1 MTKKL
6 FKSIMSSMLAI
17 IMLFAVIVP
26 SVSHAVENQG
36 TKKVTLHKLLLTKQ
50 ELADWKS
57 DEIEKKGYNGTQDFN
72 AFKTLVG
79 KNDLKEI
86 AGVYFAW
93 QKQDTDGSWKY
104 IKNDGS
110 IVGTDVN
117 ANEVFGM
124 KTTDSGA
131 EFNTASLPAGSYRIV
146 EVHEKSSYVGTDGA
160 TLTEM
165 KAVPVEITLPLEK
178 EDGAIEN
185 AHVYPKNTEEKPQI
199 DKNFQNGT
207 GTSTGAVYENYQREK
222 ETINKQ
228 IGSNVPYE
236 VKTRVPKESKYKTLR
251 WEDTMTK
258 GLTYNKDLVVT
269 ATGMTLEASHY
280 EITNNGSGFVLKFT
294 EAGLKAVEEAAK
306 KGEVEFTLKY
316 SATLNGDAVVD
327 VPEENNIKFDY
338 SNNPKTFNEPREK
351 STKPKEK
358 KVTVNKTWANGND
371 TNAPQGV
378 TVKYYL
384 YEKGQSPEND
394 KVVGYV
400 EKKDG
405 DFSHTF
411 ENLDDTKDYYV
422 KEIVSGYTPEYT
434 SATDGTISLK
444 NNKDNDN
451 PSPLIPTHPKVV
463 TYGKKFVKTDDKEPN
478 NAKPLSGAEFVVMNE
493 AKDKY
498 LALKD
503 KATVE
508 NDKQA
513 YTTAQKAY
521 DDAIDKYNKLTKE
534 QQQGSEGTTAK
545 QEIETTKVARDNAFL
560 KVRTDYEW
568 VAESTKAVKFTSN
581 SKGQF
586 EVTGLA
592 QGKYYLKE
600 TKAPEGYALLT
611 GEVEFTVDK
620 DSYTK
625 NGNIAYESA
634 QTGTDAMQVKNKK
647 VTIPQTGGVGTL
659 IFAVVGIS
667 LMGVAIY
674 AMKRRNS
681 EEK

>member
-1 MTKKL
+1 
-6 FKSIMSSMLAI
+6 MLAI

-199 DKNFQNGT
+199 DKNFAKTDGQTDLGNG
-207 GTSTGAVYENYQREK
+207 ADYANYSANK
-222 ETINKQ
+222 ATINRQ

-269 ATGMTLEASHY
+269 ATGMELKSEHY
-280 EITNNGSGFVLKFT
+280 TITNNASGFVLKFT

-306 KGEVEFTLKY
+306 NSEVEFTLKY

-338 SNNPKTFNEPREK
+338 SNNPKTFNEPREN
-351 STKPKEK
+351 STNPKDK
-358 KVTVNKTWANGND
+358 KITVNKTWANGSD

-378 TVKYYL
+378 KVQYYL
-384 YEKGQSPEND
+384 YEKHSTDASKD
-394 KVVGYV
+394 KVVGMKEVSGNPY
-400 EKKDG
+400 
-405 DFSHTF
+405 SATF
-411 ENLDDTKDYYV
+411 ENLDDAKEYYV

-434 SATDGTISLK
+434 KGENGTLNVK

-478 NAKPLSGAEFVVMNE
+478 NAKPLSGAEFVVMDSTK
-493 AKDKY
+493 AKY

-503 KATVE
+503 ATTVE

-513 YTTAQKAY
+513 YTDAESAY
-521 DDAIDKYNKLTKE
+521 KKAIDDYNKLTKE
-534 QQQGSEGTTAK
+534 QQQGEQGKTAK
-545 QEIETTKVARDNAFL
+545 EKIETTKVARDNAFL

-592 QGKYYLKE
+592 QGTYYLKE

-611 GEVEFTVDK
+611 GEVEFTVGEN
-620 DSYTK
+620 SYK
-625 NGNIAYESA
+625 AEGDINYETA
-634 QTGTDAMQVKNKK
+634 KTGTDAKQVKNKK